1 MKAALALAAALALTA
16 CGGTSEIEKDLTSP
30 VLCKLSG
37 VEASYARMADL
48 PPQLSRDL
56 LSRFADVPTI
66 DSAEHLDQAIAPRGG
81 YFNGSGTRSSLLPNR
96 RFVEALKRGDDIAV
110 MYEHGGGPHIHV
122 VLYRRDGEAYHAHAN
137 VISAERVHCE
147 TAERVMA
154 NPRDPALWFSRI
166 DW

>member
-1 MKAALALAAALALTA
+1 MKAALALAAAWALTA
-16 CGGTSEIEKDLTSP
+16 CGGTSEIEQAMTSP
-30 VLCKLSG
+30 ALCQLPG
-37 VEASYARMADL
+37 VEASYERMADL
-48 PPQLSRDL
+48 PPPLAEYL
-56 LSRFADVPTI
+56 LSRFADVPTLE
-66 DSAEHLDQAIAPRGG
+66 SAAHLDQAIAPRGG

-110 MYEHGGGPHIHV
+110 MYEHGGGPHLHV
-122 VLYRRDGEAYHAHAN
+122 VLYRRDGESWHAHAN

-147 TAERVMA
+147 TAARVMA